1 MSKKALTAALVWAVA
16 VEAVGFV
23 LKFGFDWSFSMLGIH
38 IGVVITAVAE
48 YFIVRSREIKE
59 EKRRA
64 EANKRLENSTKKKKI
79 KMPGTQ
85 RKLACPVFFL
95 QAILLPTLYIFS
107 GSG

>member
-1 MSKKALTAALVWAVA
+1 MSKKALMAALVWAVA

-48 YFIVRSREIKE
+48 YFIVRNREIKE

-64 EANKRLENSTKKKKI
+64 EANKRLKTVQRKKEN

-95 QAILLPTLYIFS
+95 QTIWLPVLYIFS

>member
-1 MSKKALTAALVWAVA
+1 MSKKALMAALVWAVA

-48 YFIVRSREIKE
+48 YFIVRNREIKE

-64 EANKRLENSTKKKKI
+64 EANKRLKNSTKKK
-79 KMPGTQ
+79 
-85 RKLACPVFFL
+85 RK
-95 QAILLPTLYIFS
+95 
-107 GSG
+107 